1 MTQAAEAIFE
11 TSVAAAKGLSYLAEK
26 ASNNAYKTKSFGSDV
41 RFEPLN
47 SDLAYLLHDKDEI
60 GISTNTY
67 IVNNLSEYGVK
78 CIPLKVYVSAL
89 LRTWETA
96 VLLYLPFLYNNENP
110 EYSQTLILEVSPFL
124 LESVSKNIS
133 KEATLK
139 SKTKS
144 NIKDIF
150 WNSNSNKPLDFK
162 GNVEQFCNFIK
173 LFIYFKKESIKNKLS
188 FNVRDILS
196 KIPKKFTII
205 LTAGNDKV
213 CLRISITDGTTEII
227 DYYSSNAT
235 ISSAISSSAN
245 SNINIPDKNLKNI
258 NQRIVGKINL
268 PDSSDKYE
276 SYSENRLDDSNPAPQ
291 TIYTTF
297 SIPDVSYFNSFEN
310 IGKFTPDI
318 FSFLKWVIEIKSHP
332 KNMPILFVSH
342 SNTMREFLSLMIAN
356 LNYNYQFKP
365 DNTTKGND
373 FSPSQEFINVFTI
386 KNLQKTNTWSM
397 RFKYLG
403 YNVTG
408 FRHAQSCDNIYE
420 TLGILKTYSREKSG
434 NYTNISLWGI
444 FSTLIF
450 IHMNKDKI
458 SNFNDIT
465 EMAKSGLLV
474 LNGMP
479 KQTKDDIKEFGLDNE
494 ITCGDISKRFLF
506 SADANP
512 NALNFTFKPIEQK
525 NFVDIIP
532 YSLPLRDISVTDR
545 QRMSYNLFSLDNI
558 FNIIFQGCDSNGC
571 NLSVMY
577 IGNYNFGDVLTTNIN
592 ALQKRSVKISI
603 KVLNQGDGEYQL
615 TLLNVNPGGLVVDKS
630 GTQVVKNKF
639 KQLFKK
645 EDIEKPVNFKNTNTN
660 TSGESDLVQEQK
672 IELSDDFQN
681 SVSFLLGFD
690 IIQAEALTYDI
701 LYNTLIFYSNL
712 LIRQMITIYLILSV
726 SNITANPTISRV
738 NDFLSTKV
746 KSTELYGGKNNQ
758 DNNEDNNEK
767 KMKNLVK
774 KVKRIRKNK

>member
-365 DNTTKGND
+365 DNMTKGND
-373 FSPSQEFINVFTI
+373 FSPSQEFINVFI
-386 KNLQKTNTWSM
+386 
-397 RFKYLG
+397 
-403 YNVTG
+403 
-408 FRHAQSCDNIYE
+408 
-420 TLGILKTYSREKSG
+420 
-434 NYTNISLWGI
+434 
-444 FSTLIF
+444 
-450 IHMNKDKI
+450 
-458 SNFNDIT
+458 
-465 EMAKSGLLV
+465 
-474 LNGMP
+474 
-479 KQTKDDIKEFGLDNE
+479 
-494 ITCGDISKRFLF
+494 
-506 SADANP
+506 
-512 NALNFTFKPIEQK
+512 
-525 NFVDIIP
+525 
-532 YSLPLRDISVTDR
+532 
-545 QRMSYNLFSLDNI
+545 
-558 FNIIFQGCDSNGC
+558 
-571 NLSVMY
+571 
-577 IGNYNFGDVLTTNIN
+577 
-592 ALQKRSVKISI
+592 
-603 KVLNQGDGEYQL
+603 
-615 TLLNVNPGGLVVDKS
+615 
-630 GTQVVKNKF
+630 
-639 KQLFKK
+639 
-645 EDIEKPVNFKNTNTN
+645 
-660 TSGESDLVQEQK
+660 
-672 IELSDDFQN
+672 
-681 SVSFLLGFD
+681 
-690 IIQAEALTYDI
+690 
-701 LYNTLIFYSNL
+701 
-712 LIRQMITIYLILSV
+712 
-726 SNITANPTISRV
+726 
-738 NDFLSTKV
+738 
-746 KSTELYGGKNNQ
+746 
-758 DNNEDNNEK
+758 
-767 KMKNLVK
+767 
-774 KVKRIRKNK
+774 

>member
-11 TSVAAAKGLSYLAEK
+11 TSVASAKGLSYLAEK
-26 ASNNAYKTKSFGSDV
+26 ASNAYKTKSFGSDV

-188 FNVRDILS
+188 FKVRDILS

-258 NQRIVGKINL
+258 NQRIVDKINL

-276 SYSENRLDDSNPAPQ
+276 SYSENRLNDSNPAPQ

-365 DNTTKGND
+365 DNMTKGND

-474 LNGMP
+474 LKGMP

-603 KVLNQGDGEYQL
+603 KVLNHDNGEYQL